1 MLFRWLPIQHLSF
14 PGGASGKESTYQ
26 LMRLKRY
33 RFDPW
38 VGKIAWRRK
47 WHPTSTFLP
56 GESHGQRSLAGYSQ
70 WSHKESDM
78 TQYLSSYPTFDW
90 FVFERDLRHYLLQL
104 YHNKGSEC
112 VSNVTNCSGKVKLS
126 ESRWTILHQINGLF
140 LGAGVGAEA
149 VIILSLGFKNSH
161 KWP

>member
-1 MLFRWLPIQHLSF
+1 MFTNIRVQYKHFFLFSV
-14 PGGASGKESTYQ
+14 TYF
-26 LMRLKRY
+26 RN
-33 RFDPW
+33 W
-38 VGKIAWRRK
+38 SRK
-47 WHPTSTFLP
+47 WQPTPVFLP